1 MSLKKI
7 LLSLLIIVMLAPV
20 GFASTLVENSDK
32 LIGTWSIYDENNNFI
47 DSIIVDFAVS
57 MKGRS
62 RFSYKQNSL
71 NETGGN
77 DLDGYMINKDQLII
91 QLFTLGESSLYI
103 AQLDFNAGGGPG
115 VELKTKLADCEVVG
129 VNNNLVAKKNG
140 SRLTG
145 NSALCD
151 SSDFQNSTT
160 RNIKFVKEGVAPAAI
175 PSTAVIS
182 SGIISALDNRTK
194 RISGAWNVAK
204 GPKARVRIITK
215 NVEAHH
221 LGYSFVYRRINN
233 KKPLKDIT
241 NTDFLSGEI
250 FGFMLGDFLV
260 IDNSE
265 FNRRDRLGVFRVNK
279 SNRGSGRLFI
289 TPNGDCFPLRN
300 PDPNKRVCTPNF
312 DTNRTA
318 TITRVLN
325 KAKINK
331 MNTKVNI
338 SF

>member
-1 MSLKKI
+1 MIKKFVFSVLA
-7 LLSLLIIVMLAPV
+7 LLLFTQVSMANTLA
-20 GFASTLVENSDK
+20 ENSDK
-32 LIGTWSIYDENNNFI
+32 LIGTWAIYDENNNFI
-47 DSIIVDFAVS
+47 DSITVDFAIS
-57 MKGRS
+57 NQGRS

-77 DLDGYMINKDQLII
+77 DLDGYMINKDQVII
-91 QLFTLGESSLYI
+91 QLFTLGESSIYI
-103 AQLDFNAGGGPG
+103 ANLDFNAGGGPG
-115 VELKTKLADCEVVG
+115 VELKTKLAECEVVG
-129 VNNNLVAKKNG
+129 VNNNLVTKKNRP
-140 SRLTG
+140 RLSG
-145 NSALCD
+145 NSVLCD
-151 SSDFQNSTT
+151 SSDFQNASS
-160 RNIKFVKEGVAPAAI
+160 RNIKFVRDGVAPAII
-175 PSTAVIS
+175 PSTA
-182 SGIISALDNRTK
+182 GIPSAITAGLENRTR
-194 RISGAWNVAK
+194 RISGVWNVAN
-204 GPKARVRIITK
+204 GPKSRVRIITK
-215 NVEAHH
+215 NIEAHH

-233 KKPLKDIT
+233 KKALREIT
-241 NTDFLSGEI
+241 NADFLSGEM

-289 TPNGDCFPLRN
+289 TPNGDCFQLRN
-300 PDPNKRVCTPNF
+300 PDPNQRVCTPNF